1 MVDGFRPN
9 QSIWSR
15 GWEDSVILFP
25 LSHWVL
31 AWAVMLR
38 WKLHPGGS
46 CAPRTPG
53 LAAPALTLITWWTEA
68 VTPSH
73 WRKGQSRPE
82 HHLDT
87 VLFTLVSP
95 LSEHTGGQPV
105 RVGTA
110 QGYRIR
116 QDTGHQHCVSHAHT
130 QSIWLSHIV
139 SAALPGCQGDSP
151 GWSYFHLPMSSH
163 PCASSYVTSDHE
175 LFSCPLYRL
184 PPPQRERICFWKDPH
199 GSWLETLSLRWNH
212 VFWGVESW
220 GCFSGSFCWFR
231 VGEGWRVQAQVVV
244 GVLSSCSED
253 TLRNS
258 PPVYHW
264 SCCSFRG
271 GGTSIKFLFVL
282 PGQSSWRLCSV
293 ARAAHQLAGADP
305 PHPTPILGANLSLA
319 EKQSCDALLSSTPA
333 WEKQP

>member
-151 GWSYFHLPMSSH
+151 GWSYFHLPMIH
-163 PCASSYVTSDHE
+163 IPV
-175 LFSCPLYRL
+175 L
-184 PPPQRERICFWKDPH
+184 PPMSPLIMNCFPVPCTDFPLPRGKKSVFGRTLMGHGWKP
-199 GSWLETLSLRWNH
+199 LA
-212 VFWGVESW
+212 WG
-220 GCFSGSFCWFR
+220 GIMCSG
-231 VGEGWRVQAQVVV
+231 EWRA
-244 GVLSSCSED
+244 
-253 TLRNS
+253 
-258 PPVYHW
+258 
-264 SCCSFRG
+264 G
-271 GGTSIKFLFVL
+271 GAFLGHF
-282 PGQSSWRLCSV
+282 
-293 ARAAHQLAGADP
+293 ADS
-305 PHPTPILGANLSLA
+305 G
-319 EKQSCDALLSSTPA
+319 
-333 WEKQP
+333 